1 MATDKNKIAAD
12 CWRKGTEAMTRE
24 NWDYAIDMFGK
35 SVILVPDNLMYRQTL
50 RGCERKKYKENGT
63 GAKMASVKLMGIKGR
78 IKKARLKKD
87 WAAVDKAAE
96 EGLMVNPWDA
106 QLNSD
111 QAEACEHL
119 GYPDAA
125 LFGFQNAATFDRK
138 TKYYTRSFAVALE
151 KRGDYLNAI
160 KCWEHVAKLDP
171 DDVEARGKIGELST
185 KSVIEKGGYEG
196 AKDTKDVKSGGG
208 SAYDAYRPS
217 GGRKGAAADGPG
229 MDAQKDLERAIRK
242 EPENQNHHI
251 ALAEH
256 YRSERRF
263 DEALD
268 SYRTALE
275 LSGGDQNVRQEME
288 DIELL
293 AIRANLDL
301 AKEQLKANPEDADA
315 RQNAGALAGELVQ
328 REIEVYTAR
337 VERYPKDSKL
347 KFELAQ
353 RLVRVRKVPQAIP
366 FLQQAA
372 SDQRLEVD
380 VLLMLGEC
388 FVSEKKNELGL
399 RQFKKVLPKLDAH
412 DRPDIFKKA
421 HYMVGRIYESLG
433 KSTEAEEHFNEV
445 LAIDYEYKDVLQRL
459 EKLESDE
466 GDGDDD

>member
-24 NWDYAIDMFGK
+24 NWDYAIDMFSK

-50 RGCERKKYKENGT
+50 RGCERKKYKDNGT
-63 GAKMASVKLMGIKGR
+63 GAKMSSVKLMGVRGR
-78 IKKARLKKD
+78 IKKSRIQKD

-96 EGLMVNPWDA
+96 EGMAVNPWDA
-106 QLNSD
+106 QLNTD
-111 QAEACEHL
+111 QAEACDHL
-119 GYPDAA
+119 GFDDCA

-138 TKYYTRSFAVALE
+138 TKAYTRNFAMALE
-151 KRGDYLNAI
+151 KRGDYSNAI
-160 KCWEHVAKLDP
+160 KCWEHVTKLDP
-171 DDVEARGKIGELST
+171 DDLEARHKVGDLST

-196 AKDTKDVKSGGG
+196 AQDSKDVKTGGG

-217 GGRKGAAADGPG
+217 GGRGQPAADGPG
-229 MDAQKDLERAIRK
+229 MDAEKDLERAIRK
-242 EPENQNHHI
+242 EPENVNNYI
-251 ALAEH
+251 SLAEH
-256 YRSERRF
+256 YRSERRY
-263 DEALD
+263 DESLETYQKALD
-268 SYRTALE
+268 

-288 DIELL
+288 DVELL
-293 AIRANLDL
+293 A
-301 AKEQLKANPEDADA
+301 LKANLELAKDRVRSDPDDATA

-328 REIEVYTAR
+328 REIEVFTAR

-366 FLQQAA
+366 YLQQAS

-399 RQFKKVLPKLDAH
+399 RQFQKAIPKLDPH
-412 DRPDIFKKA
+412 DRPDMFKKA
-421 HYMVGRIYESLG
+421 HYMVGRICETLG
-433 KSTEAEEHFNEV
+433 KNEEAEEHFNEV
-445 LAIDYEYKDVLQRL
+445 LAIDYGYKDVLQRL
-459 EKLESDE
+459 EALADAGAGED
-466 GDGDDD
+466 